1 MTIRTR
7 VLALYPLCPCFTMTT
22 MAFVFIGDPFVNV
35 YMGLGDLPIV
45 LMRYHEN
52 ISMCTNR

>member
-1 MTIRTR
+1 
-7 VLALYPLCPCFTMTT
+7 MTT